1 MVAIYSHL
9 YLIVRKHKPNI
20 CQIHV
25 HTLAAMIVFTER
37 LCSSMPYGTYVWIYL
52 LSIKNQGKLKTINKE
67 RLRMMIA
74 SKRDILIILLCQN
87 YKKSVM
93 WGNHLTGTLVTTHM
107 HEKRMNPKESSVD
120 KIGTREL
127 LPTGG

>member
-20 CQIHV
+20 CQMYV
-25 HTLAAMIVFTER
+25 HTLAAMIVFTEH

-52 LSIKNQGKLKTINKE
+52 LSIKDQGKLNTINKE
-67 RLRMMIA
+67 RLRMIA

-87 YKKSVM
+87 YKK
-93 WGNHLTGTLVTTHM
+93 NLLCEGT
-107 HEKRMNPKESSVD
+107 
-120 KIGTREL
+120 I
-127 LPTGG
+127 